1 MADVNL
7 ATTEIDASNYNT
19 SYEANPPKVLI
30 TGDARAK
37 GSPTI
42 SNLARGQLANT
53 TITRVN
59 NQRVHV
65 CDFSAD
71 LKKNTQLKK
80 YLDSILQ
87 DVRDA
92 LRAASA
98 ALGLD
103 PTGFKIYV
111 DLAKQIVRELKFIN
125 DKILKPIIQFE
136 KTVLGYIN
144 TLNKIIAFIVGL
156 PAKAAKFLAECLR
169 RLLHSVGNV
178 FSDLVTSAVPGGGSF
193 NELITTAKQTLTLTS
208 KAVAG
213 ATVIV
218 GAAQQT
224 SKILSDNVGKNNPN
238 ANQITKASSSL
249 STIATADTIA
259 TITTDAQKVVSSSP
273 TAASVAAQQSASN
286 QPKST
291 P

>member
-37 GSPTI
+37 GSSTI

-65 CDFSAD
+65 CDFTAE

-87 DVRDA
+87 DVRNA

-103 PTGFKIYV
+103 PTGFKIYA

-125 DKILKPIIQFE
+125 DNILKPIIQFE

-144 TLNKIIAFIVGL
+144 TLNRIVTFIVSL

-169 RLLHSVGNV
+169 RLLHLASNI
-178 FSDLVTSAVPGGGSF
+178 FSDLVASSVPGGGDF
-193 NELITTAKQTLTLTS
+193 KELISTAKQTLTLTAKS
-208 KAVAG
+208 VVGAKTIVAVAQK
-213 ATVIV
+213 TTQTIV
-218 GAAQQT
+218 GNT
-224 SKILSDNVGKNNPN
+224 GKNNPN
-238 ANQITKASSSL
+238 LSQIKTAPSSL
-249 STIATADTIA
+249 STIATANTI
-259 TITTDAQKVVSSSP
+259 TKITTDAKAVVNSAP
-273 TAASVAAQQSASN
+273 TAASVAEKQTSAN

>member
-65 CDFSAD
+65 CDFTAE

-103 PTGFKIYV
+103 PTGFKIYA

-144 TLNKIIAFIVGL
+144 TLNRIVTFIVSL

-169 RLLHSVGNV
+169 RLLHLASNI
-178 FSDLVTSAVPGGGSF
+178 FSDLVASSAPGGGDF
-193 NELITTAKQTLTLTS
+193 KELISTAKQTLTLTAKS
-208 KAVAG
+208 VVGAKTIVAG
-213 ATVIV
+213 AQKTTQTIV
-218 GAAQQT
+218 GNT
-224 SKILSDNVGKNNPN
+224 GKNNPN
-238 ANQITKASSSL
+238 LSQIKTAPSSL
-249 STIATADTIA
+249 STIATANTI
-259 TITTDAQKVVSSSP
+259 TKITTDAKSVVNSAP
-273 TAASVAAQQSASN
+273 TAASVAEKQTSAN